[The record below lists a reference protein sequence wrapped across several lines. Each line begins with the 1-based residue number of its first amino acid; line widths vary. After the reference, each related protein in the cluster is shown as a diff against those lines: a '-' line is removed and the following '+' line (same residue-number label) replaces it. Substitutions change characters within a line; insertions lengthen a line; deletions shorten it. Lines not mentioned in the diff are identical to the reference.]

1 MTFPTTP
8 PLILDP
14 IAATERA
21 ARLVRQ
27 ALTDLGHAY
36 TRQDGQLVPVVYKS
50 LSVAGDEYALLE
62 VDTQR
67 LPPRVNAAQLIR
79 PDVLH
84 HLTTVVGHPVRRL
97 NTTGLTYCVVLRLT
111 PQVRLPPRADLDLA
125 HRPTGKPY
133 QVPIGAGR
141 EGPVWRSLLDTGH
154 ILVGGESGSGK
165 SSWLHSALA
174 ALLTAHGP
182 AELQLYLV
190 DPKMV
195 EFTVWAGVPQLVGAI
210 AEEAGEAT
218 QVTAR
223 VLAEMD
229 RRAVLF
235 QAVLARDLLTY
246 NRRAPAPLPLVLV
259 VIDEVTDLALQAG
272 LSSAFYTNLIRL
284 AAKARSFGVVLV
296 LATQHPK
303 AEVLNTLIREN
314 FSTRIA
320 FRVTTLDHSKVILGE
335 GGAQEIPRTVRGRL
349 VVRLDGDLTTLQ
361 GYYLSD
367 EALQETAQ
375 QISGSRSVTLPPLL
389 SEVEIA
395 LVRYAVEYLA
405 GAFCVEDLEAQFGQ
419 PRAIRRIARRWEACG
434 WLTPAQPGQQPRQ
447 VTAELLRLAGIST

>member
-8 PLILDP
+8 PLVLDP

-27 ALTDLGHAY
+27 ALTDLGHVY
-36 TRQDGQLVPVVYKS
+36 TRQDGRKVPIVYKS
-50 LSVAGDEYALLE
+50 LSVAGDDEYALLE

-67 LPPRVNAAQLIR
+67 LPPRVNARDLTD
-79 PDVLH
+79 PKVLH

-125 HRPTGKPY
+125 HRPTDKPY

-195 EFTVWAGVPQLVGAI
+195 EFTVWAGVPHLVRPI
-210 AEEAGEAT
+210 AEESDAAT

-223 VLAEMD
+223 VLAELD
-229 RRAVLF
+229 RWAALF

-246 NRRAPAPLPLVLV
+246 NRRATAPLPLVLV

-272 LSSAFYTNLIRL
+272 LSSAFYTYLIRL

-296 LATQHPK
+296 VWRGAGAGDPASQGRGPEHADPRKLLHPHR
-303 AEVLNTLIREN
+303 LPG
-314 FSTRIA
+314 
-320 FRVTTLDHSKVILGE
+320 DHPRPQQGHLGRGWGAGDSAHGAGSP
-335 GGAQEIPRTVRGRL
+335 GGPAGR
-349 VVRLDGDLTTLQ
+349 RLDD
-361 GYYLSD
+361 
-367 EALQETAQ
+367 
-375 QISGSRSVTLPPLL
+375 
-389 SEVEIA
+389 
-395 LVRYAVEYLA
+395 LA
-405 GAFCVEDLEAQFGQ
+405 G
-419 PRAIRRIARRWEACG
+419 
-434 WLTPAQPGQQPRQ
+434 
-447 VTAELLRLAGIST
+447 LLPV